1 MPPVTRADTTYRDL
15 ETGRDAAARRAWP
28 SAYDALSSAD
38 AAGDL
43 GPENLEILA
52 KAAWWT
58 GRPTESIDARERAY
72 AAYIQRGDVGRAAFT
87 ALTLRRELI
96 AKGEGSL
103 ATGWLKR
110 AEELLEAEPEF
121 VAHGYL
127 AIPHGQLAWR
137 RGELDHALSHLDR
150 AVDISLR
157 VEDPDLKAFAAM
169 YRGMI
174 LIDRGQV
181 ADGWAPLEDVSAAA
195 VGGELGAYTTAVVF
209 CNV

>member
-1 MPPVTRADTTYRDL
+1 MTEPGTTYPDL

-43 GPENLEILA
+43 EPEDLELLA

-72 AAYIQRGDVGRAAFT
+72 ALYIQRGDDRKAAFT

-96 AKGEGSL
+96 TKGEGSL
-103 ATGWLKR
+103 AGGWLKR
-110 AEELLEAEPEF
+110 AEQLLEGEPES
-121 VAHGYL
+121 ATQGYL
-127 AIPHGQLAWR
+127 AIAHGQLAWR
-137 RGELDHALSHLDR
+137 RGELDHALAHVDR

-157 VEDPDLKAFAAM
+157 VDDPDLKAFAAM

-174 LIDRGQV
+174 LIDGGQCRGR
-181 ADGWAPLEDVSAAA
+181 
-195 VGGELGAYTTAVVF
+195 LGAAGGRE
-209 CNV
+209 CGGARR